1 MKETFNILLNKLAKR
16 NNILI
21 FVLIISF
28 ILFKDVIGD
37 FFDQKIVDGILCKI
51 KSHWLIDLAFLSLV
65 IFILIITTQLVLINR
80 KVTNGLFVT
89 CLFLFALFFHYR
101 ISSEKYHY
109 EPYFWFPSLK
119 YVDFIYV
126 LFASILLLKIWSS
139 LSKNK
144 APIYKDSPFLI
155 DKPINFGRE
164 DKFGRKDF
172 ARKIADKIQSKLE
185 IEDAGALAIGING
198 QWGSGKTSFM
208 NMIYESI
215 DKENR
220 IIIYFNSWRSSTASV
235 IIEDFF
241 ELLIDELKPYD
252 PELSSTIAD
261 YAKSLTKI
269 DENLFTKT
277 IGTISDLLSEEKN
290 KNEVYDF
297 INESIKKIK
306 KQILIFIDDLD
317 RLDKKEI
324 IEVLRIIRNT
334 ANFNNVVYIV
344 SYDKEYVK
352 TAIKDFNEYNFEAFL
367 EKIFQFEFT
376 LPLYEH
382 GVLKTEIKRILK
394 EGLEEKFHKQIE
406 RVVDSRE
413 IHGVNFTNEIVKT
426 YRDVIRLSNSLLFEI
441 ETIKEDVFFF
451 DFYLLQLL
459 KLKFPKVYESLI
471 EFRYIFFTT
480 ENGGG
485 KYSLKQAKDAFTDEN
500 ELLMLNAL
508 QRNLHD
514 SSKKDKESDISSIE
528 AYLNEHSKKLNL
540 ADYDKKLIVNLIT
553 TLITLK
559 ETNIKD
565 EDKDLYKS
573 FIYAANFHKY
583 FAFRLYEGDI
593 SSKEFEEYR
602 IKNVGVYKSKISEW
616 IEEGKYSALLDRL
629 DKIKEF
635 SSILEFENH
644 IEVLFELGR
653 HQFKENV
660 YNPYLFNNGLIL
672 KILQYPIENHTVRI
686 YSNVEDYRNFLNRIF
701 KNAPKPPLYESQLID
716 QVITAG
722 IDIGLTTEEL
732 SSINLEYFKEYC
744 NTNEGITPEFWQL
757 YQHAIRVTE
766 GSSHIHELIPEV
778 KELFVNYYKK
788 NLKASELGGF
798 IRQAMPGQ
806 ELFFIETELLFKI
819 FSTWEMFEL
828 YLNENS
834 NIKSEIQQY
843 DEFMRFYNLYKES
856 NRKPIPFNFE
866 LLNPNRWQ

>member
-1 MKETFNILLNKLAKR
+1 M
-16 NNILI
+16 
-21 FVLIISF
+21 
-28 ILFKDVIGD
+28 
-37 FFDQKIVDGILCKI
+37 
-51 KSHWLIDLAFLSLV
+51 
-65 IFILIITTQLVLINR
+65 
-80 KVTNGLFVT
+80 
-89 CLFLFALFFHYR
+89 
-101 ISSEKYHY
+101 
-109 EPYFWFPSLK
+109 
-119 YVDFIYV
+119 
-126 LFASILLLKIWSS
+126 LLLKIWSWI
-139 LSKNK
+139 SKNK
-144 APIYKDSPFLI
+144 APIYKGSPFLI
-155 DKPINFGRE
+155 DKPINLGRE

-185 IEDAGALAIGING
+185 VEDAGALAIGING

-208 NMIYESI
+208 NMIHEYI

-252 PELSSTIAD
+252 PELSSIIAD

-394 EGLEEKFHKQIE
+394 EGLEGKFHKQIE
-406 RVVDSRE
+406 RVIDSRE

-441 ETIKEDVFFF
+441 ESIKEEVFFF

-471 EFRYIFFTT
+471 EFRYLFFTT

-485 KYSLKQAKDAFTDEN
+485 KYSLKKAKDAFTDEN
-500 ELLMLNAL
+500 ELLMISAL
-508 QRNLHD
+508 EKTLHNN
-514 SSKKDKESDISSIE
+514 SKSEEESKISSIE
-528 AYLNEHSKKLNL
+528 VYLNEHSENL
-540 ADYDKKLIVNLIT
+540 SLTDYDKKLIINLIT

-602 IKNVGVYKSKISEW
+602 IKDVGVYKSKISEW
-616 IEEGKYSALLDRL
+616 IEQGKYSALLDRL

-660 YNPYLFNNGLIL
+660 HNPYLFNNGLVL

-686 YSNVEDYRNFLNRIF
+686 YSNVEDYHNFLIRIF
-701 KNAPKPPLYESQLID
+701 KEAPRPQLYESQLID
-716 QVITAG
+716 QLITVG
-722 IDIGLTTEEL
+722 IDIGLATEEL
-732 SSINLEYFKEYC
+732 SVINLTYFKEYC
-744 NTNEGITPEFWQL
+744 ITNEDITTEFWQL
-757 YQHAIRVTE
+757 YNNAIQVKE
-766 GSSHIHELIPEV
+766 GFSQIHETIPEAQG
-778 KELFVNYYKK
+778 LFVNYYKK

-798 IRQAMPGQ
+798 IRQATPGK
-806 ELFFIETELLFKI
+806 ELFFIETDGLFKI
-819 FSTWEMFEL
+819 FSNWEEFEL
-828 YLNENS
+828 YLNEDP
-834 NIKSEIQQY
+834 NIKKEIQYY
-843 DEFMRFYNLYKES
+843 DEFVKFYNSFKEKG
-856 NRKPIPFNFE
+856 RKPITFNFD
-866 LLNPNRWQ
+866 LLNPNRLS